1 MPLDA
6 AHRGYMY
13 QDILSAYFVAHE
25 IALEN
30 LDSKFI
36 FDKKKTPQNVPD
48 KFDDITVYKKNE
60 TSFYQVKYSDS
71 ENEHSL
77 EKEDFSTVAK
87 HDLALWNLFT
97 SWKELKSENSKFYVL
112 LSWQPPLDSDKICD
126 VIEID
131 TVIKPIFPN
140 AICYRFNID
149 KLWPEATGV
158 ISSWKSLKSES
169 QSIDRNEFKRFL
181 ASLSIQ
187 LNLPKL
193 SSSLTR
199 GLEKELCNE
208 IIKIGIGIYPNE
220 RLKIE
225 DVAYSFWTYVIQER
239 SKKHAEEIN
248 SLDFC
253 KRAKIELDHGAIP
266 EDFIIDKKALIKTDS
281 RLNQI
286 KTGLSKSSRLVVTGE
301 PGTGKSWLI
310 ENLESHL
317 SDTTII
323 RHYCY
328 TSLSEESEVFKK
340 RVSKDAMIGSL
351 IAQLEREIGRFEIQE
366 KKYASDINSLNER
379 LNQVDKK
386 VLLIIDGIDHVWRTY
401 QRVNGYLSEKEE
413 TILEIINKISSTNPN
428 VSILVLSQPIDQLS
442 LLTTFDKIE
451 LVPIDE
457 SFVIQSLQKQKIK
470 NVRISET
477 SLSRLVLQKSNG
489 NALYCKYI
497 IDSIAKKIEDSE
509 RILNDFPA
517 YDNNLKNYYT
527 YLVSTLRENDDVCY
541 ILCGADYSFSKKELE
556 DITGNGEFV
565 TEILSSLSPV
575 LRFSQNFGYS
585 IYHESFKRFLI
596 NHLKSKGLNI
606 NKKVYKPLI
615 EWYKEKNFFEDNK
628 AYSHL
633 LKLYFEVE
641 DYKSILDTI
650 DFDFISKSLFFGRP
664 LKYISDNIAIQ
675 TAALEFGGSLE
686 QCIIINEQKR
696 DVDKFDYIDSD
707 IWYSYCRALKL
718 LNGQNCVDQFLWNEK
733 KDLLKLNDLYQ
744 LYTKFALEIEGIVHW
759 DLFPKVDLSNNDKLI
774 PNIAIKLLDLK
785 DYKRFDELSI
795 LVFKKCNYETIDKF
809 ENAVEWWCLKHD
821 SDWKSSTKIYLSEYS
836 KRRKTTISLQ
846 ECIELITCEK
856 FHYSDDW
863 KKYIDFLPGILNKTP
878 VEEIQACIVSLENYN
893 WFRNWLI
900 YYIKLCLLEEK
911 ESTFSELKNAFTY
924 LVKDKEPFKGKPRTC
939 DLHKQTEFIH
949 QSIYRGLLLCNNEK
963 EQQECC
969 ELLYQLTDLTTSFQG
984 SRGGPLTYDAY
995 LDIISDFSINDF
1007 ILSKYANVD
1016 LRDGLY
1022 DYSTKHYFDLC
1033 FYLIKENKKDDG
1045 IRAFNNG
1052 IRTLLSNGNHKDR
1065 SLSNLLDCANNY
1077 NARFNSLDN
1086 NFWFDLYDMAYAVQ
1100 FHTDRKDTSYYPTEF
1115 FEEFFN
1121 YNKVEALKLLITLL
1135 VTHEGVSGYLEEDL
1149 LLILR
1154 NCSDYF
1160 NADEWYFILR
1170 TMPSMFYEDIILKAF
1185 DLRESISENFRS
1197 QYDNWLRSRPFCK
1210 QDFNKNGFSQQFIEK
1225 YSSVFNIDLPLETK
1239 ETYPKSSFDDVEIP
1253 FNASN
1258 TSEALDFFD
1267 KNYYRKGYEIP
1278 LIEFLKKQPTRD
1290 CKDFLFPFLLKNS
1303 YSGREML
1310 WISDLF
1316 KEDTDEWIYSQV
1328 MMFIFSTDG
1337 WSKMITP
1344 EFLKVAYQKNPG
1356 LTKTILKE
1364 SLGKLVANYGYYSWK
1379 LGCNLVIGLCEAGIE
1394 KDIIEPLFTI
1404 LKKFVEYRLPDRNYD
1419 LINQDVLK
1427 ALDGFSSHELV
1438 YALLISRLTTL
1449 TTEKT
1454 QNILFSISN
1463 LLLSDKKSF
1472 IKPVVWALTENNEL
1486 YPLHRAL
1493 LLQLFLEK
1501 NITLD
1506 ATQKEKLKMLYPT
1519 EYFLEDFYLGNI
1531 VNCGN
1536 YIISGNIPTLEF
1548 NESKDDIKILEE
1560 INPNYG
1566 YLAQYVDISSGAYS
1580 LIIKMMKEQ
1589 SELTREY
1596 ILRYEELFVRNVIS
1610 LNCLYKMANKY
1621 HKKNL
1626 EEASSLIPCFQFM
1639 ELNINL
1645 IKCIQGAL
1653 NIRPSY
1659 LSMPEKIYS
1668 NPSEKCV
1675 IDCPDS
1681 NWEILAFSEYQII
1694 REDYKTKKYYSM
1706 GAFTKTDNQELF
1718 NSLKFDLE
1726 LYYNNYG
1733 FDETKNKNPIMYNVF
1748 KDDLVHGQIFFISPF
1763 VIQSMNLQICTN
1775 FENGLRAIDKSG
1787 EEIIKFIQW
1796 KEEYFGSASDGLEYP
1811 KKIGQAVLIRK
1822 DKLKALFDLYNN
1834 ELEMKSFALQTE
1846 TNLL

>member
-13 QDILSAYFVAHE
+13 QDILSAYLVAHE
-25 IALEN
+25 IAQEN
-30 LDSKFI
+30 LDSNFI
-36 FDKKKTPQNVPD
+36 FDKKKTPQYVPD

-60 TSFYQVKYSDS
+60 TSFYQLKYSDS

-87 HDLALWNLFT
+87 HDLALWNLFA

-158 ISSWKSLKSES
+158 ISSWRSLKSES
-169 QSIDRNEFKRFL
+169 LNIDRYEFKKFL
-181 ASLSIQ
+181 ASLSIH
-187 LNLPKL
+187 LKLPKL
-193 SSSLTR
+193 SYSLTD

-208 IIKIGIGIYPNE
+208 IEKIGIGIYPNE

-286 KTGLSKSSRLVVTGE
+286 KTGLSKSARLVVTGE

-310 ENLESHL
+310 ENLKSDL

-328 TSLSEESEVFKK
+328 TTLSEESEIFKK
-340 RVSKDAMIGSL
+340 RVSKNAMIGSL

-366 KKYASDINSLNER
+366 KKYASDIDSLNER

-413 TILEIINKISSTNPN
+413 TILEIINQISSTNPN

-442 LLTTFDKIE
+442 ILTTFEKIE

-470 NVRISET
+470 NIRISEAP
-477 SLSRLVLQKSNG
+477 LSRLVLQKSNG

-497 IDSIAKKIEDSE
+497 IDSISKKFEDAE
-509 RILNDFPA
+509 RILNDFPV
-517 YDNNLKNYYT
+517 YDNNLETYYT
-527 YLVSTLRENDDVCY
+527 YLLSTLRENEDVCY
-541 ILCGADYSFSKKELE
+541 ILCGADYSFSKLELE
-556 DITGNGEFV
+556 GITGNGDFV
-565 TEILSSLSPV
+565 TGTLKSLSPV
-575 LRFSQNFGYS
+575 LRFSQNYGYN

-596 NHLKSKGLNI
+596 NHLRSNGVDI

-664 LKYISDNIAIQ
+664 LKHISNNIFIQ
-675 TAALEFGGSLE
+675 SASLEFGGSLE
-686 QCIIINEQKR
+686 QCIIINEQKK
-696 DVDKFDYIDSD
+696 DIDKFDYIDPD
-707 IWYSYCRALKL
+707 IWYSYCRALKSIY
-718 LNGQNCVDQFLWNEK
+718 GQSCIDQFLWNEK
-733 KDLLKLNDLYQ
+733 KDLLELKDLYQ
-744 LYTKFALEIEGIVHW
+744 IYTKFALDTEGETHW
-759 DLFPKVDLSNNDKLI
+759 DLFPKDDLSNNDKLI

-795 LVFKKCNYETIDKF
+795 LGFKECDYETIDKF
-809 ENAVEWWCLKHD
+809 ENAVEWWCLKHG
-821 SDWKSSTKIYLSEYS
+821 SDWKSSTKKYLKEYN
-836 KRRKTTISLQ
+836 KRRTTTISLH
-846 ECIELITCEK
+846 ECIKIITCEK
-856 FHYSDDW
+856 FHYLDDW
-863 KKYIDFLPGILNKTP
+863 KIYIDYLPGILKRTSP
-878 VEEIQACIVSLENYN
+878 EEIQIGIDSLENYN
-893 WFRNWLI
+893 WFRNWVI
-900 YYIKLCLLEEK
+900 YYIKLCLLEER
-911 ESTFSELKNAFTY
+911 EYSFSELMNAFGY
-924 LVKDKEPFKGKPRTC
+924 LVKDKDHFKGTPRTC
-939 DLHKQTEFIH
+939 DLYKQTEVIH
-949 QSIYRGLLLCNNEK
+949 QSIHRGLLLCKNK
-963 EQQECC
+963 DEQRKCC
-969 ELLYQLTDLTTSFQG
+969 ELLSQLINLTTSFQG
-984 SRGGPLTYDAY
+984 SRRGPLTNDAY
-995 LDIISDFSINDF
+995 LDIISEFSGNDF
-1007 ILSKYANVD
+1007 ILSKYENVD
-1016 LRDGLY
+1016 LRTGLY
-1022 DYSTKHYFDLC
+1022 DYSIKHYFDLC
-1033 FYLIKENKKDDG
+1033 FYLIKDNKFDDG
-1045 IRAFNNG
+1045 IKAFNNG
-1052 IRTLLSNGNHKDR
+1052 IRTLLANGNHKDR
-1065 SLSNLLDCANNY
+1065 NLSNLLDCANIY

-1086 NFWFDLYDMAYAVQ
+1086 DFWFDMYDMAYAVQ
-1100 FHTDRKDTSYYPTEF
+1100 CHTDRSDTSDYPTEVF
-1115 FEEFFN
+1115 KEYCN
-1121 YNKVEALKLLITLL
+1121 YNRGEALKLLITQLIN
-1135 VTHEGVSGYLEEDL
+1135 HEAISGYLEEDL
-1149 LLILR
+1149 IFILQ
-1154 NCSDYF
+1154 NYSDYF

-1170 TMPSMFYEDIILKAF
+1170 TMPSIFDEDIILKAF
-1185 DLRESISENFRS
+1185 NLRESISENIHS
-1197 QYDNWLRSRPFCK
+1197 QYDNWLQSRPFCK
-1210 QDFNKNGFSQQFIEK
+1210 QDFGKNGFTQQIIEK

-1239 ETYPKSSFDDVEIP
+1239 QSYSSGSFDDVAIP
-1253 FNASN
+1253 FKASN
-1258 TSEALDFFD
+1258 TNDALDFFE

-1278 LIEFLKKQPTRD
+1278 LIRFLKKQPIEDR
-1290 CKDFLFPFLLKNS
+1290 KDFLFPFLLKNS

-1316 KEDTDEWIYSQV
+1316 EEDTDEWIYSQV
-1328 MMFIFSTDG
+1328 MMFLFSTDS
-1337 WSKMITP
+1337 WSKMISP
-1344 EFLKVAYQKNPG
+1344 EFLKTAYQKNPD

-1364 SLGKLVANYGYYSWK
+1364 SLCKLVANYGYYSWK

-1394 KDIIEPLFTI
+1394 KDIIEPLFNI

-1438 YALLISRLTTL
+1438 YSLLISRLTTL

-1463 LLLSDKKSF
+1463 LLLNDKKSF
-1472 IKPVVWALTENNEL
+1472 IKPVVWALTENNDL

-1493 LLQLFLEK
+1493 LLQFILEN

-1506 ATQKEKLKMLYPT
+1506 AAQKEKLKKLYPT
-1519 EYFLEDFYLGNI
+1519 EYFLENFYLEN
-1531 VNCGN
+1531 VVDCEDC
-1536 YIISGNIPTLEF
+1536 IISSTAHTLEF
-1548 NESKDDIKILEE
+1548 SESENDLKILYTF
-1560 INPNYG
+1560 IPNY
-1566 YLAQYVDISSGAYS
+1566 YHLARYVDISSGTYS
-1580 LIIKMMKEQ
+1580 LMGKLMKEQ
-1589 SELTREY
+1589 SELVQDYR
-1596 ILRYEELFVRNVIS
+1596 LRVEDIFIRNVIPF
-1610 LNCLYKMANKY
+1610 NNLYKIVNKY
-1621 HKKNL
+1621 HKKQL
-1626 EEASSLIPCFQFM
+1626 EEASRYFSCAQFM
-1639 ELNINL
+1639 ELDSNL
-1645 IKCIQGAL
+1645 LKCMQGAL
-1653 NIRPSY
+1653 SIRPSN
-1659 LSMPEKIYS
+1659 LVTPEKIYS

-1675 IDCPDS
+1675 IDCSES
-1681 NWEILAFSEYQII
+1681 NWEILAFSEHQII
-1694 REDYKTKKYYSM
+1694 REDYKIKKYYSA
-1706 GAFTKTDNQELF
+1706 GALAKTDNQELF

-1726 LYYNNYG
+1726 LYFNDYG
-1733 FDETKNKNPIMYNVF
+1733 IDETKNTNPIMYNVF
-1748 KDDLVHGQIFFISPF
+1748 KDDLEWGQIFFISPY
-1763 VIQSMNLQICTN
+1763 VINSMNLQISTDI
-1775 FENGLRAIDKSG
+1775 ENGLRAIDNSG

-1796 KEEYFGSASDGLEYP
+1796 KEEYFISSSGGLEYP

-1834 ELEMKSFALQTE
+1834 GLKMKSFALPTDDD
-1846 TNLL
+1846 

>member
-13 QDILSAYFVAHE
+13 QDILSAYLVAHE
-25 IALEN
+25 IAQEN

-36 FDKKKTPQNVPD
+36 FDKKKTPQDVPD

-87 HDLALWNLFT
+87 HDLALWNLFA

-158 ISSWKSLKSES
+158 ISSWRSLKSES
-169 QSIDRNEFKRFL
+169 LNIDRYEFKKFL

-187 LNLPKL
+187 LKLPKL
-193 SSSLTR
+193 SYSLTD

-208 IIKIGIGIYPNE
+208 IEKIGIGIYPNE

-239 SKKHAEEIN
+239 SKKRAEEIN

-310 ENLESHL
+310 ENLKSHL

-340 RVSKDAMIGSL
+340 RVSKDSMIGSL

-379 LNQVDKK
+379 LNQVNKK

-565 TEILSSLSPV
+565 TETLSSLSPV

-596 NHLKSKGLNI
+596 NHLQSKGLNI

-615 EWYKEKNFFEDNK
+615 EWYKEKIFFEDNK

-733 KDLLKLNDLYQ
+733 KDLLKINDLYQ
-744 LYTKFALEIEGIVHW
+744 LYTKFALEIEGVVHW
-759 DLFPKVDLSNNDKLI
+759 DLFPKVNLSNNDKLI

-785 DYKRFDELSI
+785 DYKRFDELSN
-795 LVFKKCNYETIDKF
+795 LVFKECDNETINKF
-809 ENAVEWWCLKHD
+809 ENTVEWWCLKHG
-821 SDWKSSTKIYLSEYS
+821 SDWKSSTKIYLREYT
-836 KRRKTTISLQ
+836 KRRTTTISLQ

-863 KKYIDFLPGILNKTP
+863 KKYIDFLPGILRKTQA
-878 VEEIQACIVSLENYN
+878 EEIQACIVSLENYN
-893 WFRNWLI
+893 WFRNWVI

-911 ESTFSELKNAFTY
+911 EYSFSELKNAFAY
-924 LVKDKEPFKGKPRTC
+924 LVKDKEPFKGTPRTC
-939 DLHKQTEFIH
+939 DLYKQTEFIH
-949 QSIYRGLLLCNNEK
+949 QSFYRGLLLCKNKK

-969 ELLYQLTDLTTSFQG
+969 ELLYQLIELTTSFQG

-995 LDIISDFSINDF
+995 LDIISDFSINNF
-1007 ILSKYANVD
+1007 ILSKYENVN

-1033 FYLIKENKKDDG
+1033 FYLIKNNKEGDG

-1052 IRTLLSNGNHKDR
+1052 IRTLLANGNHKDR
-1065 SLSNLLDCANNY
+1065 NLSNLLDCANNY

-1086 NFWFDLYDMAYAVQ
+1086 DFWFDLYDMAYAVQ
-1100 FHTDRKDTSYYPTEF
+1100 YHTDRSDTSDYPTGF
-1115 FEEFFN
+1115 FAEYFN
-1121 YNKVEALKLLITLL
+1121 YNNVEAFKLLITLL
-1135 VTHEGVSGYLEEDL
+1135 VSHEGVSGYLEEDL
-1149 LLILR
+1149 LFMLR
-1154 NCSDYF
+1154 NYSDF
-1160 NADEWYFILR
+1160 VSPDEWYSIIR
-1170 TMPSMFYEDIILKAF
+1170 TMPSIFDEDIILKAF
-1185 DLRESISENFRS
+1185 DLRESISENIRS

-1225 YSSVFNIDLPLETK
+1225 YSSVFNIALPLETK
-1239 ETYPKSSFDDVEIP
+1239 QSYSSGSFDDVVIP
-1253 FNASN
+1253 FKASN
-1258 TSEALDFFD
+1258 TNDALGFFE
-1267 KNYYRKGYEIP
+1267 KNYYRKEYEIP
-1278 LIEFLKKQPTRD
+1278 LIEFLKKQPTKDR
-1290 CKDFLFPFLLKNS
+1290 KDFLFLFLLKNS

-1316 KEDTDEWIYSQV
+1316 EKDTDEWIYSQV
-1328 MMFIFSTDG
+1328 MLFLFSTDS
-1337 WSKMITP
+1337 WSKMISP
-1344 EFLKVAYQKNPG
+1344 EFLKTAYQKNPG
-1356 LTKTILKE
+1356 LTKKILKE
-1364 SLGKLVANYGYYSWK
+1364 SLCKLVANYGYYSWK

-1394 KDIIEPLFTI
+1394 NDIIEPLFNI
-1404 LKKFVEYRLPDRNYD
+1404 IKRFVEYRLPDRNYD

-1454 QNILFSISN
+1454 QNILFSINN
-1463 LLLSDKKSF
+1463 LLSVDKESF

-1493 LLQLFLEK
+1493 LLQLILEN

-1506 ATQKEKLKMLYPT
+1506 ATQKEKLKKLYPT
-1519 EYFLEDFYLGNI
+1519 EYFLENFYLEN
-1531 VNCGN
+1531 VVDCEDC
-1536 YIISGNIPTLEF
+1536 IISSTVHTLEF
-1548 NESKDDIKILEE
+1548 SESENDIKILYTF
-1560 INPNYG
+1560 IPNY
-1566 YLAQYVDISSGAYS
+1566 YHLAQYADIYQGTYALMS
-1580 LIIKMMKEQ
+1580 KMMKEQ
-1589 SELTREY
+1589 SELVQDYR
-1596 ILRYEELFVRNVIS
+1596 LRVEDIFIRNVIPF
-1610 LNCLYKMANKY
+1610 NNLYKIVNKY
-1621 HKKNL
+1621 HKKQL
-1626 EEASSLIPCFQFM
+1626 EEASRYFSCAQFM
-1639 ELNINL
+1639 ELDLNL
-1645 IKCIQGAL
+1645 LKCMQGAL
-1653 NIRPSY
+1653 SIRPSN
-1659 LSMPEKIYS
+1659 LVTPEKIYS

-1675 IDCPDS
+1675 IDCSES
-1681 NWEILAFSEYQII
+1681 NWEILAFSEHQII
-1694 REDYKTKKYYSM
+1694 REDYKTKKYYSA
-1706 GAFTKTDNQELF
+1706 GALAKTDNQELF

-1726 LYYNNYG
+1726 LYFNDYG
-1733 FDETKNKNPIMYNVF
+1733 IDETKNTNPIMYNVF
-1748 KDDLVHGQIFFISPF
+1748 KDDLEWGQIFFISPY
-1763 VIQSMNLQICTN
+1763 VINSMNLQISTDIG
-1775 FENGLRAIDKSG
+1775 NGLRAIDNSG

-1796 KEEYFGSASDGLEYP
+1796 KEEYFISSSGGLEYP

-1834 ELEMKSFALQTE
+1834 GLKMKSFALPTDDD
-1846 TNLL
+1846 

>member
-13 QDILSAYFVAHE
+13 QDILSAYLVAHE
-25 IALEN
+25 IAQEN
-30 LDSKFI
+30 LDSNFI
-36 FDKKKTPQNVPD
+36 FDKKKTPQYVPD

-87 HDLALWNLFT
+87 HDLALWNLFA

-158 ISSWKSLKSES
+158 ISSWRSLKSES
-169 QSIDRNEFKRFL
+169 LNIDRYEFKKFL

-187 LNLPKL
+187 LKLPKL
-193 SSSLTR
+193 SYSLTD

-208 IIKIGIGIYPNE
+208 IEKIGIGIYPNE

-248 SLDFC
+248 CLDFC

-310 ENLESHL
+310 ENLKSHL

-413 TILEIINKISSTNPN
+413 TFLEIINKISSTNPN

-565 TEILSSLSPV
+565 TETLSSLSPV

-596 NHLKSKGLNI
+596 NHLQSKGLNI

-664 LKYISDNIAIQ
+664 LKYISNNIAIQ

-733 KDLLKLNDLYQ
+733 KDLLELKDLYQ
-744 LYTKFALEIEGIVHW
+744 LYTKFALETEGVVHW
-759 DLFPKVDLSNNDKLI
+759 DLFPKVNLSNNDKLI
-774 PNIAIKLLDLK
+774 PNITIKLLDLK
-785 DYKRFDELSI
+785 DYKRFDELSK
-795 LVFKKCNYETIDKF
+795 LVFKECDNETINKF
-809 ENAVEWWCLKHD
+809 ENSVEWWCLKHD
-821 SDWKSSTKIYLSEYS
+821 SEWKSSTKIYLREYI
-836 KRRKTTISLQ
+836 KRRTTTISLQ
-846 ECIELITCEK
+846 ECIEFITCEK

-911 ESTFSELKNAFTY
+911 ESPFSELKNAFTY
-924 LVKDKEPFKGKPRTC
+924 LVKDKEPFKGTPRTC
-939 DLHKQTEFIH
+939 DLYKQTEFIH
-949 QSIYRGLLLCNNEK
+949 QSIYRGLLLCNNK
-963 EQQECC
+963 NEQQECC
-969 ELLYQLTDLTTSFQG
+969 ELLYQLIELTTSFQG

-1170 TMPSMFYEDIILKAF
+1170 TMPSMFDEDIILKAF

-1197 QYDNWLRSRPFCK
+1197 QYDNWLQSRPFCK

-1225 YSSVFNIDLPLETK
+1225 YSSGFNIDLPLEIK
-1239 ETYPKSSFDDVEIP
+1239 ETYPKNSFDDVEIP

-1258 TSEALDFFD
+1258 TNEALDFFD

-1278 LIEFLKKQPTRD
+1278 LIDFLKKQPTEER
-1290 CKDFLFPFLLKNS
+1290 KNFLFPFLLKNS

-1316 KEDTDEWIYSQV
+1316 EEDTDEWIYSQV
-1328 MMFIFSTDG
+1328 MMFLFSSDG

-1364 SLGKLVANYGYYSWK
+1364 SLCKLVANYGYYSWK
-1379 LGCNLVIGLCEAGIE
+1379 LGCNLIIGLCEVGIE
-1394 KDIIEPLFTI
+1394 NDIIEPLFNI
-1404 LKKFVEYRLPDRNYD
+1404 IKRFVEYRLPDRNYD
-1419 LINQDVLK
+1419 LINKDVLK

-1472 IKPVVWALTENNEL
+1472 IKPVIWALTEINDL

-1493 LLQLFLEK
+1493 LLQFILEN
-1501 NITLD
+1501 NITLNLQ
-1506 ATQKEKLKMLYPT
+1506 QKEKLKKLYPA
-1519 EYFLEDFYLGNI
+1519 EYFLENFYLENI
-1531 VNCGN
+1531 INCN
-1536 YIISGNIPTLEF
+1536 ECIISDSAHILEF
-1548 NESKDDIKILEE
+1548 IESEDDIKIVDD

-1566 YLAQYVDISSGAYS
+1566 YLAQYVDISSGAFS
-1580 LIIKMMKEQ
+1580 LIIKMLKEQ
-1589 SELTREY
+1589 SGLSHKY
-1596 ILRYEELFVRNVIS
+1596 LLRYEELFVRNVIS
-1610 LNCLYKMANKY
+1610 LNCLYKMVNRY

-1626 EEASSLIPCFQFM
+1626 EDASTLVPCFKFM
-1639 ELNINL
+1639 ELHTNL
-1645 IKCIQGAL
+1645 LKCIQGAL
-1653 NIRPSY
+1653 NIRPSN
-1659 LSMPEKIYS
+1659 LIAPEKIYS

-1675 IDCPDS
+1675 IDGLES
-1681 NWEILAFSEYQII
+1681 NWEILAFSEHQVL
-1694 REDYKTKKYYSM
+1694 REDYKTKKYYSV

-1718 NSLKFDLE
+1718 NALKFDLG
-1726 LYYNNYG
+1726 LYYNDYG
-1733 FDETKNKNPIMYNVF
+1733 IDKTKNNNPIMYNVF
-1748 KDDLVHGQIFFISPF
+1748 RDDLERGQIFFISPF
-1763 VIQSMNLQICTN
+1763 VIQSMNLQICTD

-1787 EEIIKFIQW
+1787 KEIIKFIQW

-1822 DKLKALFDLYNN
+1822 NKLKTFFDLYNN
-1834 ELEMKSFALQTE
+1834 ELEMKSFAHPTDDD
-1846 TNLL
+1846 

>member
-36 FDKKKTPQNVPD
+36 FDKKKTPQDVPD
-48 KFDDITVYKKNE
+48 KFDDITIYRKNE

-87 HDLALWNLFT
+87 HDLALWNLFA

-140 AICYRFNID
+140 TICYRFNID

-193 SSSLTR
+193 SYSLTD

-208 IIKIGIGIYPNE
+208 IQKIGIGIYPNE
-220 RLKIE
+220 RIKIE

-239 SKKHAEEIN
+239 SKKVAEEK
-248 SLDFC
+248 SCYDFC
-253 KRAKIELDHGAIP
+253 KRAKIELNHGAIP
-266 EDFIIDKKALIKTDS
+266 EEFPIDKKKLIKTDE

-286 KTGLSKSSRLVVTGE
+286 KTALAKSSRLVVTGE

-310 ENLESHL
+310 ENLKSTL

-328 TSLSEESEVFKK
+328 TSLSEESEIFKK

-366 KKYASDINSLNER
+366 KKYASDIDSLNER

-401 QRVNGYLSEKEE
+401 QKVNGYLSEKEE
-413 TILEIINKISSTNPN
+413 TILEIINQINSTNPN
-428 VSILVLSQPIDQLS
+428 VSILVLTQPIDQLS
-442 LLTTFDKIE
+442 ILSTFDKIE

-457 SFVIQSLQKQKIK
+457 AFVIQSLQKQKIK
-470 NVRISET
+470 NIRISGAP
-477 SLSRLVLQKSNG
+477 LARFVLQKSNG

-497 IDSIAKKIEDSE
+497 IDSISKKSEDAE
-509 RILNDFPA
+509 RILNDFPV
-517 YDNNLKNYYT
+517 YDNNLETYYI
-527 YLVSTLRENDDVCY
+527 YLLSTLRENDDVCY

-565 TEILSSLSPV
+565 TETLSSLSSV

-596 NHLKSKGLNI
+596 NHLQSKGLNI

-650 DFDFISKSLFFGRP
+650 DFEFISKSLFFGRP
-664 LKYISDNIAIQ
+664 LKHISNNIFIQ
-675 TAALEFGGSLE
+675 SASLEFGGSLE
-686 QCIIINEQKR
+686 QCIIINEQKK
-696 DVDKFDYIDSD
+696 DIDKFDYTDPD
-707 IWYSYCRALKL
+707 IWYSYCRALKSIY
-718 LNGQNCVDQFLWNEK
+718 GQSCIDQFLWNEK
-733 KDLLKLNDLYQ
+733 KDLLELKDLYQ
-744 LYTKFALEIEGIVHW
+744 IYTKFALDTEGETHW
-759 DLFPKVDLSNNDKLI
+759 DLFPKDDLSNNDKLI

-795 LVFKKCNYETIDKF
+795 LVFKECDYETIDKF
-809 ENAVEWWCLKHD
+809 ENAVEWWCLKHG
-821 SDWKSSTKIYLSEYS
+821 SDWKSSTKKYLKEYN
-836 KRRKTTISLQ
+836 KRRTTTISLH
-846 ECIELITCEK
+846 ECIKIITCEK

-863 KKYIDFLPGILNKTP
+863 KIYIDYLPGILKRTSP
-878 VEEIQACIVSLENYN
+878 EEIQIGIDLLENYN
-893 WFRNWLI
+893 WFRNWVI
-900 YYIKLCLLEEK
+900 YYIKLCLLEER
-911 ESTFSELKNAFTY
+911 EYSFSELMNAFGY
-924 LVKDKEPFKGKPRTC
+924 LVKDKDHFKGTPRTC
-939 DLHKQTEFIH
+939 DLYKQTEVIH
-949 QSIYRGLLLCNNEK
+949 QSIHRGLLFCKNK
-963 EQQECC
+963 DEQRKCC
-969 ELLYQLTDLTTSFQG
+969 ELLSQLINLTTSFQG
-984 SRGGPLTYDAY
+984 SRRGPLTNDAY
-995 LDIISDFSINDF
+995 LDIISEFSGNDF
-1007 ILSKYANVD
+1007 ILSKYENVD
-1016 LRDGLY
+1016 LRTGLY
-1022 DYSTKHYFDLC
+1022 DYSIKHYFDLC
-1033 FYLIKENKKDDG
+1033 FYLIKDNKFDDG
-1045 IRAFNNG
+1045 IKAFNNG
-1052 IRTLLSNGNHKDR
+1052 IRTLLANGNHKDR
-1065 SLSNLLDCANNY
+1065 NLSNLLDCANIY

-1086 NFWFDLYDMAYAVQ
+1086 GFWFDMYDMAYAVQ
-1100 FHTDRKDTSYYPTEF
+1100 CHTDRSDTSDYPTEVF
-1115 FEEFFN
+1115 KEYCN
-1121 YNKVEALKLLITLL
+1121 YNRGEALKLLITQLIN
-1135 VTHEGVSGYLEEDL
+1135 HEGISGYLEEDL
-1149 LLILR
+1149 IFILQ
-1154 NCSDYF
+1154 NYSDYF

-1170 TMPSMFYEDIILKAF
+1170 TMPSIFDEDIILKAF
-1185 DLRESISENFRS
+1185 YLRESISENIRS
-1197 QYDNWLRSRPFCK
+1197 QYDNWLQSRPFCK
-1210 QDFNKNGFSQQFIEK
+1210 QDFGKNGFTQQIIEK

-1258 TSEALDFFD
+1258 TNEALDFFD

-1278 LIEFLKKQPTRD
+1278 LIDFLRKQPTEDR
-1290 CKDFLFPFLLKNS
+1290 KNFLFPFLLKNS

-1316 KEDTDEWIYSQV
+1316 EEDTDEWIYSQV
-1328 MMFIFSTDG
+1328 MMFLFSSDG

-1364 SLGKLVANYGYYSWK
+1364 SLCKLVANYSYYSWK

-1394 KDIIEPLFTI
+1394 KDIIEPLFNI

-1493 LLQLFLEK
+1493 LLQFILE
-1501 NITLD
+1501 NSISFD
-1506 ATQKEKLKMLYPT
+1506 AEQKEKLTKLYPT
-1519 EYFLEDFYLGNI
+1519 EFFLENFYLENI
-1531 VNCGN
+1531 VDSENS
-1536 YIISGNIPTLEF
+1536 IISSCTNVLEF
-1548 NESKDDIKILEE
+1548 NESEE
-1560 INPNYG
+1560 DKKLLYYINPNYR

-1580 LIIKMMKEQ
+1580 LFSKIMKEQ
-1589 SELTREY
+1589 SDFSREY
-1596 ILRYEELFVRNVIS
+1596 FIKYEKLFVRNLIS
-1610 LNCLYKMANKY
+1610 LNCLYKIVNRY

-1626 EEASSLIPCFQFM
+1626 EDASSLVPCFKFM
-1639 ELNINL
+1639 ELHTNL
-1645 IKCIQGAL
+1645 LKCIQGAL
-1653 NIRPSY
+1653 NIRPSN
-1659 LSMPEKIYS
+1659 LIPPEKIYS

-1675 IDCPDS
+1675 IDGLES
-1681 NWEILAFSEYQII
+1681 NWEILAFSEHQVL
-1694 REDYKTKKYYSM
+1694 REDYKTKKYYSV

-1726 LYYNNYG
+1726 LY
-1733 FDETKNKNPIMYNVF
+1733 FDDFGIEETKNNNPIMFNVF
-1748 KDDLVHGQIFFISPF
+1748 KDDLEHGEILFVSPF
-1763 VIQSMNLQICTN
+1763 VIQAMNLQISTD
-1775 FENGLRAIDKSG
+1775 FENGLRAIDKYG
-1787 EEIIKFIQW
+1787 EEIIKYIQW
-1796 KEEYFGSASDGLEYP
+1796 KEEYFGSASNGLEYP
-1811 KKIGQAVLIRK
+1811 KKFGQAVLIKK
-1822 DKLKALFDLYNN
+1822 DKLKSLFDLYNN
-1834 ELEMKSFALQTE
+1834 ELEMKSFALPA
-1846 TNLL
+1846 NDD

>member
-25 IALEN
+25 IAQGN
-30 LDSKFI
+30 LDSTFI
-36 FDKKKTPQNVPD
+36 FDKKKTPQDVPD
-48 KFDDITVYKKNE
+48 KFDDITIYRKKE

-87 HDLALWNLFT
+87 YDLALWNLFAT
-97 SWKELKSENSKFYVL
+97 WKELKSEKSKFYVL
-112 LSWQPPLDSDKICD
+112 LSWKPPKNSDKILD
-126 VIEID
+126 VIEKD
-131 TVIKPIFPN
+131 EVSKAIFSG
-140 AICYRFNID
+140 AICYKFNIE
-149 KLWPEATGV
+149 KLWPSETGV
-158 ISSWKSLKSES
+158 ITSWRALKSES
-169 QSIDRNEFKRFL
+169 TKIDRNEFKKFL
-181 ASLSIQ
+181 DILSIQ

-193 SSSLTR
+193 SLSLDD

-208 IIKIGIGIYPNE
+208 IQKIGIGIYPNE
-220 RLKIE
+220 RIKIE

-239 SKKHAEEIN
+239 SKKIAEEK
-248 SLDFC
+248 SCVDFC
-253 KRAKIELDHGAIP
+253 KRARIELDHGAIP
-266 EDFIIDKKALIKTDS
+266 EEFLVDKKKLIKTDG

-286 KTGLSKSSRLVVTGE
+286 RTELSKTSRLVVTGE

-310 ENLESHL
+310 ENLKSDL

-328 TSLSEESEVFKK
+328 TTLSEESEIFKK
-340 RVSKDAMIGSL
+340 RVSKNAMIGSL

-366 KKYASDINSLNER
+366 KKYASDIDSLNER

-413 TILEIINKISSTNPN
+413 TILEIINQISSTNPN

-442 LLTTFDKIE
+442 ILTTFEKIE

-470 NVRISET
+470 NIRISEAP
-477 SLSRLVLQKSNG
+477 LSRLVLQKSNG

-497 IDSIAKKIEDSE
+497 IDSISKKFEDAE
-509 RILNDFPA
+509 RILNDFPV
-517 YDNNLKNYYT
+517 YDNNLETYYT
-527 YLVSTLRENDDVCY
+527 YLLSTLRENEDVCY
-541 ILCGADYSFSKKELE
+541 ILCGADYSFSKLELE
-556 DITGNGEFV
+556 GITGNGDFV
-565 TEILSSLSPV
+565 TGTLKSLSPV
-575 LRFSQNFGYS
+575 LRFSQNYGYN

-596 NHLKSKGLNI
+596 NHLRSNGVDI

-675 TAALEFGGSLE
+675 TTALEFGGSLE

-696 DVDKFDYIDSD
+696 DIDKFNYIDSD

-733 KDLLKLNDLYQ
+733 KYLLELKDLYQ
-744 LYTKFALEIEGIVHW
+744 LYNKFALGIEGVVHW
-759 DLFPKVDLSNNDKLI
+759 DLFPKVNLSNNDKLI

-785 DYKRFDELSI
+785 DYKRFDELSMF
-795 LVFKKCNYETIDKF
+795 VFKKCDYETINKF
-809 ENAVEWWCLKHD
+809 ENAVEWWCLKYG
-821 SDWKSSTKIYLSEYS
+821 SDWKLSTKKYLKEYN
-836 KRRKTTISLQ
+836 KRRTTTISLQ
-846 ECIELITCEK
+846 ECINLITCEE
-856 FHYSDDW
+856 FHYSADW
-863 KKYIDFLPGILNKTP
+863 KKYIDFLPGILKKTP
-878 VEEIQACIVSLENYN
+878 IEEIQACIVSLENYN
-893 WFRNWLI
+893 WFRNWII

-911 ESTFSELKNAFTY
+911 ECSFSELKNAFAY
-924 LVKDKEPFKGKPRTC
+924 LVKDKEPFKGTPRTC
-939 DLHKQTEFIH
+939 DLYKQTEFIH
-949 QSIYRGLLLCNNEK
+949 QSIYRGLLLCNNK
-963 EQQECC
+963 NEQQECC
-969 ELLYQLTDLTTSFQG
+969 ELLYQLIDLTTSFQG

-1033 FYLIKENKKDDG
+1033 FFLIKENKKDYG

-1052 IRTLLSNGNHKDR
+1052 IRTLLANGNHKDR
-1065 SLSNLLDCANNY
+1065 SLSNLLDCANIY

-1086 NFWFDLYDMAYAVQ
+1086 DFWFDLYDMAYAVQ
-1100 FHTDRKDTSYYPTEF
+1100 FHTDRKDTSHYPTEF

-1135 VTHEGVSGYLEEDL
+1135 ATHEGVSGYLEEDL

-1170 TMPSMFYEDIILKAF
+1170 TIPSIFDEDIILKAF
-1185 DLRESISENFRS
+1185 DLRESISENIRS

-1210 QDFNKNGFSQQFIEK
+1210 QEFNTTGFSQQIIEK
-1225 YSSVFNIDLPLETK
+1225 YSSVFKIDLTLETK
-1239 ETYPKSSFDDVEIP
+1239 QSYPPSSSKDIIVP
-1253 FNASN
+1253 FQASN
-1258 TSEALDFFD
+1258 INEALEFFD
-1267 KNYYRKGYEIP
+1267 KNCYRSEYESP
-1278 LIEFLKKQPTRD
+1278 LIEFLKKQSIEDR
-1290 CKDFLFPFLLKNS
+1290 KSFLFPFLLRYA
-1303 YSGREML
+1303 YSGRNML
-1310 WISDLF
+1310 WIPNLF
-1316 KEDTDEWIYSQV
+1316 EEDSNEWIYSKV

-1356 LTKTILKE
+1356 LTETILKE

-1394 KDIIEPLFTI
+1394 KDIIEPLFNI

-1438 YALLISRLTTL
+1438 YSLLISRLTTL

-1493 LLQLFLEK
+1493 LLQLILEN

-1519 EYFLEDFYLGNI
+1519 EYFLEDFYLENI
-1531 VNCGN
+1531 TDCENC
-1536 YIISGNIPTLEF
+1536 IISSTATTLEF
-1548 NESKDDIKILEE
+1548 NESENDLKILYSF
-1560 INPNYG
+1560 IPNY
-1566 YLAQYVDISSGAYS
+1566 YHLARYVDISSGTYS
-1580 LIIKMMKEQ
+1580 LMGKLMKEQ
-1589 SELTREY
+1589 SELVQDYR
-1596 ILRYEELFVRNVIS
+1596 LRVEDIFIRNVIPF
-1610 LNCLYKMANKY
+1610 NNLYKIVNKY
-1621 HKKNL
+1621 HKKQL
-1626 EEASSLIPCFQFM
+1626 EEASRYFSCAQFM
-1639 ELNINL
+1639 ELDSNL
-1645 IKCIQGAL
+1645 LKCMQGAL
-1653 NIRPSY
+1653 SIRPSN
-1659 LSMPEKIYS
+1659 LVAPEKIYS

-1675 IDCPDS
+1675 IDCSES
-1681 NWEILAFSEYQII
+1681 NWEILAFSEHQII
-1694 REDYKTKKYYSM
+1694 REDYKIKKYYSA
-1706 GAFTKTDNQELF
+1706 GALAKTDNQELF

-1726 LYYNNYG
+1726 LYFNDYG
-1733 FDETKNKNPIMYNVF
+1733 IDETKNTNPIMYNVF
-1748 KDDLVHGQIFFISPF
+1748 KDDLEWGQIFFISPY
-1763 VIQSMNLQICTN
+1763 VINSMNLQISTDI
-1775 FENGLRAIDKSG
+1775 ENGLRAIGNSG

-1796 KEEYFGSASDGLEYP
+1796 KEEYFISSSGGLEYP

-1834 ELEMKSFALQTE
+1834 GLKMKSFALPTDDD
-1846 TNLL
+1846 

>member
-36 FDKKKTPQNVPD
+36 FDKKKTPQDVPD
-48 KFDDITVYKKNE
+48 KFDDITIYRKNE

-87 HDLALWNLFT
+87 HDLALWNLFA

-158 ISSWKSLKSES
+158 ISSWRSLKSES
-169 QSIDRNEFKRFL
+169 LNIDRYEFKKFL

-187 LNLPKL
+187 LKLPKL
-193 SSSLTR
+193 SYSLTD

-208 IIKIGIGIYPNE
+208 IEKIGIGIYPNE

-310 ENLESHL
+310 ENLKSHL

-565 TEILSSLSPV
+565 TETLSSLSPV

-596 NHLKSKGLNI
+596 NHLQSKGIDI

-628 AYSHL
+628 SYCHL
-633 LKLYFEVE
+633 LKLYWEVQ

-664 LKYISDNIAIQ
+664 LKHISNNIFIQ
-675 TAALEFGGSLE
+675 SASLEFGGSLE
-686 QCIIINEQKR
+686 QCIIINEQKK
-696 DVDKFDYIDSD
+696 DIDKFDYIDPD
-707 IWYSYCRALKL
+707 IWYSYCRALKTIY
-718 LNGQNCVDQFLWNEK
+718 GQSCVDQFLWNEK
-733 KDLLKLNDLYQ
+733 KDLLEIKDLYQ
-744 LYTKFALEIEGIVHW
+744 IYTKFALDTEDETHW

-785 DYKRFDELSI
+785 IYNRFDELSM
-795 LVFKKCNYETIDKF
+795 LVFKKCDYETIDKF
-809 ENAVEWWCLKHD
+809 ENAVEWWCLKHGT
-821 SDWKSSTKIYLSEYS
+821 DWKSSTKKYLKEYN
-836 KRRKTTISLQ
+836 KRRTTTISLH
-846 ECIELITCEK
+846 ECIKIITCEK

-863 KKYIDFLPGILNKTP
+863 KIYIDYLPGILKRTSP
-878 VEEIQACIVSLENYN
+878 EEIQIGIESLENYN
-893 WFRNWLI
+893 WFRNWVI
-900 YYIKLCLLEEK
+900 YYIKLCLLEER
-911 ESTFSELKNAFTY
+911 EYSFSELMNAFGY
-924 LVKDKEPFKGKPRTC
+924 LVKDRDHFKGTPRTC
-939 DLHKQTEFIH
+939 DLYKQTEVIH
-949 QSIYRGLLLCNNEK
+949 QSIHRGLLLCKNK
-963 EQQECC
+963 DEQRKCC
-969 ELLYQLTDLTTSFQG
+969 ELLSQLINLTTSFQG
-984 SRGGPLTYDAY
+984 SRRGPLTNDAY
-995 LDIISDFSINDF
+995 LDIISEFSGNDF
-1007 ILSKYANVD
+1007 ILSKYENVE
-1016 LRDGLY
+1016 LRNGLY

-1033 FYLIKENKKDDG
+1033 FYLLKDNKFDEGIK
-1045 IRAFNNG
+1045 AFNNG
-1052 IRTLLSNGNHKDR
+1052 IRTFLSNGNHKDR
-1065 SLSNLLDCANNY
+1065 NLSNLLDCANIY

-1086 NFWFDLYDMAYAVQ
+1086 DFWFDLYDMAYAVQ
-1100 FHTDRKDTSYYPTEF
+1100 CHTDRSDTSDYPTEVF
-1115 FEEFFN
+1115 KEYCN
-1121 YNKVEALKLLITLL
+1121 YNRGEALKLLITQLIN
-1135 VTHEGVSGYLEEDL
+1135 HEGISGYLEEDL
-1149 LLILR
+1149 IFILQ
-1154 NCSDYF
+1154 NYSDYF

-1170 TMPSMFYEDIILKAF
+1170 TMPSIFDEDIILKAF
-1185 DLRESISENFRS
+1185 NLRESISENFRS

-1258 TSEALDFFD
+1258 TNEALDFFD

-1278 LIEFLKKQPTRD
+1278 LIDFLRKQPTEDR
-1290 CKDFLFPFLLKNS
+1290 KNFLFPFLLKNS

-1316 KEDTDEWIYSQV
+1316 EENTDEWIYSQV
-1328 MMFIFSTDG
+1328 MMFLFSTDG

-1364 SLGKLVANYGYYSWK
+1364 SLCKLVANYSYYSWK

-1394 KDIIEPLFTI
+1394 KDIIEPLFNI

-1438 YALLISRLTTL
+1438 YSLLISRLTTL

-1472 IKPVVWALTENNEL
+1472 IKPVVWALTENNDL

-1493 LLQLFLEK
+1493 LLQFILEN

-1506 ATQKEKLKMLYPT
+1506 ATQKEKLKKLYPT
-1519 EYFLEDFYLGNI
+1519 EYYLENLYLENI
-1531 VNCGN
+1531 VDCENS
-1536 YIISGNIPTLEF
+1536 IISGRTTVLEF
-1548 NESKDDIKILEE
+1548 KESEDDKKLLYY
-1560 INPNYG
+1560 INPNYI
-1566 YLAQYVDISSGAYS
+1566 YLAQYVDIYSGSYS
-1580 LIIKMMKEQ
+1580 LFSKMMKEQ
-1589 SELTREY
+1589 SDFSREY
-1596 ILRYEELFVRNVIS
+1596 FIKYEKLFVRNLIS
-1610 LNCLYKMANKY
+1610 LNCLYKIVNKY
-1621 HKKNL
+1621 HKKQL
-1626 EEASSLIPCFQFM
+1626 EEASIYLPCVQFM
-1639 ELNINL
+1639 ELDTNL
-1645 IKCIQGAL
+1645 LNCIQGAL
-1653 NIRPSY
+1653 SIRPSY
-1659 LSMPEKIYS
+1659 LVTPEKIYS

-1675 IDCPDS
+1675 IDCPEV
-1681 NWEILAFSEYQII
+1681 NWEILAFSEHQII

-1706 GAFTKTDNQELF
+1706 GAFVKTDNRELF
-1718 NSLKFDLE
+1718 NSLKFNLE
-1726 LYYNNYG
+1726 LYFNNSG
-1733 FDETKNKNPIMYNVF
+1733 NDETKNTNPIMYNVF
-1748 KDDLVHGQIFFISPF
+1748 KDDLEWGQIFFISPF
-1763 VIQSMNLQICTN
+1763 IIKSMNLQISTD
-1775 FENGLRAIDKSG
+1775 FENGLRAINKSG

-1834 ELEMKSFALQTE
+1834 ELEMKGFALPADDD
-1846 TNLL
+1846 

>member
-13 QDILSAYFVAHE
+13 QDILSACFVAHE
-25 IALEN
+25 IAQGN
-30 LDSKFI
+30 LDSTFI

-48 KFDDITVYKKNE
+48 KFDDITIYRKNE

-87 HDLALWNLFT
+87 YDLALWNLFAT
-97 SWKELKSENSKFYVL
+97 WKELKSEKSKFYVL
-112 LSWQPPLDSDKICD
+112 LSWKPPKNSDKILD
-126 VIEID
+126 VIEKD
-131 TVIKPIFPN
+131 EVSKAIFSG
-140 AICYRFNID
+140 AICYKFNIE
-149 KLWPEATGV
+149 KLWPSETGV
-158 ISSWKSLKSES
+158 ITSWRALKSES
-169 QSIDRNEFKRFL
+169 TKIDRNEFKKFL
-181 ASLSIQ
+181 DILSIQ

-193 SSSLTR
+193 SLSLDD

-208 IIKIGIGIYPNE
+208 IQKIGIGIYPNE
-220 RLKIE
+220 RIKIE

-239 SKKHAEEIN
+239 SKKIAEEK
-248 SLDFC
+248 SCVDFC
-253 KRAKIELDHGAIP
+253 KRARIELDHGAIP
-266 EDFIIDKKALIKTDS
+266 EEFLVDKKKLIKTDG

-286 KTGLSKSSRLVVTGE
+286 RTELSKTSRLVVTGE

-310 ENLESHL
+310 ENLKSDL

-328 TSLSEESEVFKK
+328 TTLSEESEIFKK
-340 RVSKDAMIGSL
+340 RVSKNAMIGSL

-366 KKYASDINSLNER
+366 KKYASDIDSLNER

-413 TILEIINKISSTNPN
+413 TILEIINQISSTNPN

-442 LLTTFDKIE
+442 ILTTFEKIE

-470 NVRISET
+470 NIRISEAP
-477 SLSRLVLQKSNG
+477 LSRLVLQKSNG

-497 IDSIAKKIEDSE
+497 IDSISKKSEDAE
-509 RILNDFPA
+509 RILNDFPV
-517 YDNNLKNYYT
+517 YDNNLETYYT
-527 YLVSTLRENDDVCY
+527 YLLSTLRENEDVCY
-541 ILCGADYSFSKKELE
+541 ILCGADYSFSKLELE
-556 DITGNGEFV
+556 GITGNGDFV
-565 TEILSSLSPV
+565 TGTLKSLSPV
-575 LRFSQNFGYS
+575 LRFSQNYGYN

-596 NHLKSKGLNI
+596 NHLRSNGVDI

-650 DFDFISKSLFFGRP
+650 DFEFILKSLFFGRP
-664 LKYISDNIAIQ
+664 LKHISNNIFIQ
-675 TAALEFGGSLE
+675 SASLEFGGSLE
-686 QCIIINEQKR
+686 QCIIINEQKK
-696 DVDKFDYIDSD
+696 DIDKFDYIDPD
-707 IWYSYCRALKL
+707 IWYSYCRVLKSIY
-718 LNGQNCVDQFLWNEK
+718 GQSCIDQFLWNEK
-733 KDLLKLNDLYQ
+733 KDLLELKDLYQ
-744 LYTKFALEIEGIVHW
+744 IYTKFALDTEGETHW
-759 DLFPKVDLSNNDKLI
+759 DLFPKDDLSNNDKLI

-795 LVFKKCNYETIDKF
+795 LGFKECDYETIDKF
-809 ENAVEWWCLKHD
+809 ENAVEWWCLKHG
-821 SDWKSSTKIYLSEYS
+821 SDWKSSTKKYLKEYN
-836 KRRKTTISLQ
+836 KRRTTTISLH
-846 ECIELITCEK
+846 ECIKIITCEK

-863 KKYIDFLPGILNKTP
+863 KIYIDYLPGILKRTSP
-878 VEEIQACIVSLENYN
+878 EEIQIGIDSLENYN
-893 WFRNWLI
+893 WFRNWVI
-900 YYIKLCLLEEK
+900 YYIKLCLLEER
-911 ESTFSELKNAFTY
+911 EYSFSELMNAFGY
-924 LVKDKEPFKGKPRTC
+924 LVKDKDHFKGTPRTC
-939 DLHKQTEFIH
+939 DLYKQTEVIH
-949 QSIYRGLLLCNNEK
+949 QSIHRGLLLCKNK
-963 EQQECC
+963 DEQRKCC
-969 ELLYQLTDLTTSFQG
+969 ELLSQLINLTTSFQG
-984 SRGGPLTYDAY
+984 SRRGPLTNDAY
-995 LDIISDFSINDF
+995 LDIISEFSGNDF
-1007 ILSKYANVD
+1007 ILSKYENVD
-1016 LRDGLY
+1016 LRTGLY
-1022 DYSTKHYFDLC
+1022 DYSIKHYFDLC
-1033 FYLIKENKKDDG
+1033 FYLIKDNKFDDG
-1045 IRAFNNG
+1045 IKAFNNG
-1052 IRTLLSNGNHKDR
+1052 IRTLLANGNHKDR
-1065 SLSNLLDCANNY
+1065 NLSNLLDCANIY

-1086 NFWFDLYDMAYAVQ
+1086 DFWFDMYDMAYAVQ
-1100 FHTDRKDTSYYPTEF
+1100 CHTDRSDTSDYPTEVF
-1115 FEEFFN
+1115 KEYCN
-1121 YNKVEALKLLITLL
+1121 YNRGEALKLLITQLIN
-1135 VTHEGVSGYLEEDL
+1135 HEGISGYLEEDL
-1149 LLILR
+1149 IFILQ
-1154 NCSDYF
+1154 NYSDYF

-1170 TMPSMFYEDIILKAF
+1170 TMPSIFDEDIILKAF
-1185 DLRESISENFRS
+1185 NLRESISENIHS
-1197 QYDNWLRSRPFCK
+1197 QYDNWLQSRPFCK
-1210 QDFNKNGFSQQFIEK
+1210 QDFGKNGFTQQIIEK

-1239 ETYPKSSFDDVEIP
+1239 QSYSSGSFDDVAIP
-1253 FNASN
+1253 FKASN
-1258 TSEALDFFD
+1258 TNDALDFFE

-1278 LIEFLKKQPTRD
+1278 LIRFLKKQPIEDR
-1290 CKDFLFPFLLKNS
+1290 KDFLFPFLLKNS

-1316 KEDTDEWIYSQV
+1316 EEDTDEWIYSKV

-1356 LTKTILKE
+1356 LTETILKE

-1394 KDIIEPLFTI
+1394 KDIIEPLFNI

-1438 YALLISRLTTL
+1438 YSLLISRLTTL

-1493 LLQLFLEK
+1493 LLQLILEN

-1519 EYFLEDFYLGNI
+1519 EYFLEDFYLENI
-1531 VNCGN
+1531 TDCENC
-1536 YIISGNIPTLEF
+1536 IISSTATTLEF
-1548 NESKDDIKILEE
+1548 NESENDLKILYSF
-1560 INPNYG
+1560 IPNY
-1566 YLAQYVDISSGAYS
+1566 YHLARYVDISSGTYS
-1580 LIIKMMKEQ
+1580 LMGKLMKEQ
-1589 SELTREY
+1589 SELVQDYR
-1596 ILRYEELFVRNVIS
+1596 LRVEDIFIRNVIPF
-1610 LNCLYKMANKY
+1610 NNLYKIVNKY
-1621 HKKNL
+1621 HKKQL
-1626 EEASSLIPCFQFM
+1626 EEASRYFSCAQFM
-1639 ELNINL
+1639 ELDSNL
-1645 IKCIQGAL
+1645 LKCMQGAL
-1653 NIRPSY
+1653 SIRPSN
-1659 LSMPEKIYS
+1659 LVTPEKIYS

-1675 IDCPDS
+1675 IDCSES
-1681 NWEILAFSEYQII
+1681 NWEILAFSEHQII
-1694 REDYKTKKYYSM
+1694 REDYKIKKYYSA
-1706 GAFTKTDNQELF
+1706 GALAKTDNQELF

-1726 LYYNNYG
+1726 LYFNDYG
-1733 FDETKNKNPIMYNVF
+1733 IDETKNTNPIMYNVF
-1748 KDDLVHGQIFFISPF
+1748 KDDLEWGQIFFISPY
-1763 VIQSMNLQICTN
+1763 VINSMNLQISTDI
-1775 FENGLRAIDKSG
+1775 ENGLRAIDNSG

-1796 KEEYFGSASDGLEYP
+1796 KEEYFISSSGGLEYP

-1834 ELEMKSFALQTE
+1834 GLKMKSFALPTDDD
-1846 TNLL
+1846 

>member
-1 MPLDA
+1 MPLDT

-13 QDILSAYFVAHE
+13 QDILSAYLVAHE
-25 IALEN
+25 IAQEN

-36 FDKKKTPQNVPD
+36 FDKKKTPQDVPD

-87 HDLALWNLFT
+87 HDLALWNLFA

-131 TVIKPIFPN
+131 TVIKPLFPN

-158 ISSWKSLKSES
+158 ISSWRSLKSES

-193 SSSLTR
+193 SNSLTD
-199 GLEKELCNE
+199 GLEKELCIE
-208 IIKIGIGIYPNE
+208 IEKIGIGIYPNE

-225 DVAYSFWTYVIQER
+225 DVANSFWTYVIQER
-239 SKKHAEEIN
+239 SKKEAEEQ
-248 SLDFC
+248 SCYDFC

-310 ENLESHL
+310 ENLKSHL

-340 RVSKDAMIGSL
+340 RVSKDVMIGSL

-565 TEILSSLSPV
+565 TETLSSLSPV

-596 NHLKSKGLNI
+596 NHLQSKGLNI

-650 DFDFISKSLFFGRP
+650 DFEFISKSLFFGRP
-664 LKYISDNIAIQ
+664 LKHISNNIFIQ
-675 TAALEFGGSLE
+675 SASLEFGGSLE
-686 QCIIINEQKR
+686 QCIIINEQKK
-696 DVDKFDYIDSD
+696 DIDKFDYTDPD
-707 IWYSYCRALKL
+707 IWYSYCRALKSIY
-718 LNGQNCVDQFLWNEK
+718 GQSCIDQFLWNEK
-733 KDLLKLNDLYQ
+733 KDLLELKDLYQ
-744 LYTKFALEIEGIVHW
+744 IYTKFALDTEGETHW
-759 DLFPKVDLSNNDKLI
+759 DLFPKDDLSNNDKLI

-795 LVFKKCNYETIDKF
+795 LVFKECDYETIDKF
-809 ENAVEWWCLKHD
+809 ENAVEWWCLKHG
-821 SDWKSSTKIYLSEYS
+821 SDWKSSTKKYLKEYN
-836 KRRKTTISLQ
+836 KRRTTTISLH
-846 ECIELITCEK
+846 ECIKIITCEK

-863 KKYIDFLPGILNKTP
+863 KIYIDYLPGILKRTSP
-878 VEEIQACIVSLENYN
+878 EEIQIGIDLLENYN
-893 WFRNWLI
+893 WFRNWVI
-900 YYIKLCLLEEK
+900 YYIKLCLLEER
-911 ESTFSELKNAFTY
+911 EYSFSELMNAFGY
-924 LVKDKEPFKGKPRTC
+924 LVKDKDHFKGTPRTC
-939 DLHKQTEFIH
+939 DLYKQTEVIH
-949 QSIYRGLLLCNNEK
+949 QSIHRGLLLCKNK
-963 EQQECC
+963 DEQRKCC
-969 ELLYQLTDLTTSFQG
+969 ELLSQLINLATSFQG
-984 SRGGPLTYDAY
+984 SRRGPLTNDAY
-995 LDIISDFSINDF
+995 LDIISEFSGNDF
-1007 ILSKYANVD
+1007 ILSKYENVD
-1016 LRDGLY
+1016 LRTGLY
-1022 DYSTKHYFDLC
+1022 DYSIKHYFDLC
-1033 FYLIKENKKDDG
+1033 FYLIKDNKFDDG
-1045 IRAFNNG
+1045 IKAFNNG
-1052 IRTLLSNGNHKDR
+1052 IRTLLANGNHKDR
-1065 SLSNLLDCANNY
+1065 NLSNLLDCANIY

-1086 NFWFDLYDMAYAVQ
+1086 DFWFDMYDMAYAVQ
-1100 FHTDRKDTSYYPTEF
+1100 CHTDRSDTSDYPTEVF
-1115 FEEFFN
+1115 KEYCN
-1121 YNKVEALKLLITLL
+1121 YNRGEALKLLITQLIN
-1135 VTHEGVSGYLEEDL
+1135 HEGISGYLEEDL
-1149 LLILR
+1149 IFILQ
-1154 NCSDYF
+1154 NYSDYF

-1170 TMPSMFYEDIILKAF
+1170 TMPSIFDEDIILKAF
-1185 DLRESISENFRS
+1185 YLRESISENIRS
-1197 QYDNWLRSRPFCK
+1197 QYDNWLQSRPFCK
-1210 QDFNKNGFSQQFIEK
+1210 QDFGKNGFTQQIIEK

-1258 TSEALDFFD
+1258 TNEALDFFD

-1278 LIEFLKKQPTRD
+1278 LIDFLRKQPTEDR
-1290 CKDFLFPFLLKNS
+1290 KNFLFPFLLKNS

-1316 KEDTDEWIYSQV
+1316 EEDTDEWIYSQV
-1328 MMFIFSTDG
+1328 MMFLFSSDG

-1364 SLGKLVANYGYYSWK
+1364 SLCKLVANYSYYSWK

-1394 KDIIEPLFTI
+1394 KDIIEPLFNI

-1493 LLQLFLEK
+1493 LLQFILE
-1501 NITLD
+1501 NSISFD
-1506 ATQKEKLKMLYPT
+1506 AEQKEKLTKLYPT
-1519 EYFLEDFYLGNI
+1519 EFFLENFYLENI
-1531 VNCGN
+1531 VDSENS
-1536 YIISGNIPTLEF
+1536 IISSCTNVLEF
-1548 NESKDDIKILEE
+1548 NESEE
-1560 INPNYG
+1560 DKKLLYYINPNYR

-1580 LIIKMMKEQ
+1580 LFSKIMKEQ
-1589 SELTREY
+1589 SDFSREY
-1596 ILRYEELFVRNVIS
+1596 FIKYEKLFVRNLIS
-1610 LNCLYKMANKY
+1610 LNCLYKIVNRY

-1626 EEASSLIPCFQFM
+1626 EDASSLVPCFKFM
-1639 ELNINL
+1639 ELHTNL
-1645 IKCIQGAL
+1645 LKCIQGAL
-1653 NIRPSY
+1653 NIRPSN
-1659 LSMPEKIYS
+1659 LIAPEKIYS
-1668 NPSEKCV
+1668 NSSEKCV
-1675 IDCPDS
+1675 IDGLES
-1681 NWEILAFSEYQII
+1681 NWEILAFSEHQVL
-1694 REDYKTKKYYSM
+1694 REDYKTKKYYSV

-1726 LYYNNYG
+1726 LY
-1733 FDETKNKNPIMYNVF
+1733 FDDFGIEETKNNNPIMFNVF
-1748 KDDLVHGQIFFISPF
+1748 KDDLEHGEILFVSPF
-1763 VIQSMNLQICTN
+1763 VIQSMNLQISTD
-1775 FENGLRAIDKSG
+1775 FENGLRAIDKYG
-1787 EEIIKFIQW
+1787 EEIIKYIQW
-1796 KEEYFGSASDGLEYP
+1796 KEEYFGSASNGLEYP
-1811 KKIGQAVLIRK
+1811 KKFGQAVLIKK
-1822 DKLKALFDLYNN
+1822 DKLKSLFDLYNN
-1834 ELEMKSFALQTE
+1834 ELEMKSFALPTDDD
-1846 TNLL
+1846 